1 MFELSSQDFQAM
13 TAFFQDLVR
22 TPSLSTQEREVAARL
37 AGEMRRVG
45 ISDVRVD
52 RIGNVIGR
60 IGTGGDKKLLFDGH
74 MDTVGVSDP
83 VAWTRDPFG
92 AEIED
97 GVLYGRG
104 AADMKGA
111 LAAMVYAAKMLI
123 DSGVSLDGDL
133 YLVGVVQEEPC
144 EGLAMRVLVEEE
156 GLRPC
161 WVVLGEPT
169 NLQVSRGQRGRIEM
183 RVTVQGKA
191 CHASAPH
198 LGENAI
204 YGAARII
211 FGLELV
217 ADQLTDDRLLGRGSL
232 AVTQIESTAGS
243 RNAVPDRCAFY
254 IDRRLTLGETEAK
267 ALAMRVLVEE
277 EGLRPCWVVL
287 GEPTNLQVSRGQR
300 GRIEMR
306 VTVQGKACHASAP
319 HLGENAIYGAARI
332 IFGLELVAD
341 QLTDDRLLGRGSL
354 AVTQIESTA
363 GSRNAVPDRCA
374 FYIDR
379 RLTLGETEAKALAE
393 VQSVILRESLR
404 AEAEVTEYR
413 ATSYTGYETRQRV
426 YHPAWAMEEDHP
438 LVQATV
444 RTVRNTL
451 GYVPRV
457 QEWVFSTDGVY
468 TMGVAS
474 IPTVGFGPGEERY
487 AHTSEEQVRLDD
499 VAAAARVYAQ
509 LAVDLLA

>member
-1 MFELSSQDFQAM
+1 MFELSSRDFQAM

-211 FGLELV
+211 FGLEL
-217 ADQLTDDRLLGRGSL
+217 L
-232 AVTQIESTAGS
+232 
-243 RNAVPDRCAFY
+243 
-254 IDRRLTLGETEAK
+254 
-267 ALAMRVLVEE
+267 
-277 EGLRPCWVVL
+277 
-287 GEPTNLQVSRGQR
+287 
-300 GRIEMR
+300 
-306 VTVQGKACHASAP
+306 
-319 HLGENAIYGAARI
+319 
-332 IFGLELVAD
+332 AD

>member
-37 AGEMRRVG
+37 ASEMRRVG

-144 EGLAMRVLVEEE
+144 EG
-156 GLRPC
+156 
-161 WVVLGEPT
+161 
-169 NLQVSRGQRGRIEM
+169 
-183 RVTVQGKA
+183 
-191 CHASAPH
+191 
-198 LGENAI
+198 
-204 YGAARII
+204 
-211 FGLELV
+211 
-217 ADQLTDDRLLGRGSL
+217 
-232 AVTQIESTAGS
+232 
-243 RNAVPDRCAFY
+243 
-254 IDRRLTLGETEAK
+254 
-267 ALAMRVLVEE
+267 LAMRVLVEE

>member
-211 FGLELV
+211 FGLEL
-217 ADQLTDDRLLGRGSL
+217 L
-232 AVTQIESTAGS
+232 
-243 RNAVPDRCAFY
+243 
-254 IDRRLTLGETEAK
+254 
-267 ALAMRVLVEE
+267 
-277 EGLRPCWVVL
+277 
-287 GEPTNLQVSRGQR
+287 
-300 GRIEMR
+300 
-306 VTVQGKACHASAP
+306 
-319 HLGENAIYGAARI
+319 
-332 IFGLELVAD
+332 AD

-404 AEAEVTEYR
+404 AEVEVTEYR
-413 ATSYTGYETRQRV
+413 ATSYTGYEIRHRV
-426 YHPAWAMEEDHP
+426 YYPAWAMEEDHP